1 MKIIHIDT
9 LEGLKEAVAQ
19 FERPVVYRGQTKH
32 YGEIGSPSAT
42 TSFDRNGCIPSEM
55 AKWIRYSESA
65 LRYYFGAERST
76 QEFCQA
82 VLQHYGWHSFYLD
95 ASSSAAVSAW
105 FASHSFDGT
114 PNLMM
119 SEDHNEDPVFLKSLQ
134 AEYKRAE
141 GVGHLYVLDREK
153 IEKHIGLID
162 LSSLSVEGTRL
173 RFSVQSAFLVGP
185 LRNEPLPKE
194 CYLGHIIAPCDALGA
209 LAEESNLSNTDDLF
223 PSPSEDPV
231 LRSLLALPW
240 YELTDDEGN
249 SSTIPVFRRS
259 VELPEYQDGF
269 VKHLSPSVGL
279 YRGCS
284 IAERGEIDGIK
295 TANILM
301 SVPDVALF
309 GTAPRMPMLFPKV
322 EELLD
327 KHNSVSFEVDT
338 LVQHPEHENG
348 FLYGKGISV
357 SIEDGL
363 YHLGELMIEHPGQ
376 EVSGAGVNAGW
387 YYMKTESGNW
397 LRVQHKDECPCRDTF
412 THTRHLSMLT
422 IVEEWLR
429 DPSGF

>member
-1 MKIIHIDT
+1 MEIIHAET
-9 LEGLKEAVAQ
+9 LEEIKVAVEQ
-19 FERPVVYRGQTKH
+19 FDHPAVYRGQTKH
-32 YGEIGSPSAT
+32 YGETGSPSAT

-55 AKWIRYSESA
+55 AKWIRYSEST

-76 QEFCQA
+76 QDFCQA

-105 FASHSFDGT
+105 FASHSFEGKL
-114 PNLMM
+114 NLMM
-119 SEDHNEDPVFLKSLQ
+119 SEDHNEDPVLLKSLQ

-141 GVGHLYVLDREK
+141 GLGHLYVLDREK
-153 IEKHIGLID
+153 IEKHIGLVD
-162 LSSLSVEGTRL
+162 LSSLSAAGTRL

-185 LRNEPLPKE
+185 LRNQPLPKE
-194 CYLGHIIAPCDALGA
+194 CYLRHIIAPCDALAA
-209 LAEESNLSNTDDLF
+209 LAEESNLNNTDDLF

-240 YELTDDEGN
+240 YELTDDERN

-269 VKHLSPSVGL
+269 VKRLSPSVGL
-279 YRGCS
+279 YRGYS

-295 TANILM
+295 TGNLLM
-301 SVPDVALF
+301 SVPDVTLF
-309 GTAPRMPMLFPKV
+309 GTAPKLPMLFPKV
-322 EELLD
+322 EELLNE
-327 KHNSVSFEVDT
+327 HNAVSFEVDT
-338 LVQHPEHENG
+338 LVQHAEHENG

-376 EVSGAGVNAGW
+376 EVTGAGVNAGW
-387 YYMKTESGNW
+387 HYKKTESGNW
-397 LRVQHKDECPCRDTF
+397 LRVPHRDDCPCGDTF